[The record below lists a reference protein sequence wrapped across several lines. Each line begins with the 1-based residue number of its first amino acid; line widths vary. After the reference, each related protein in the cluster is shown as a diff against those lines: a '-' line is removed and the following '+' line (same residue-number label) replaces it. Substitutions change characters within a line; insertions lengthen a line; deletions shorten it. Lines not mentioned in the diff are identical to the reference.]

1 MAAVRCVAV
10 LQIDAL
16 DNRLEALA
24 NSPNESVDLRRE
36 ALRAIADRRKTLR
49 HESFQLL
56 MDDIA
61 SDADPLRRLA
71 AAEVFGRSRLGSG
84 QLSALLKEI
93 QGDALIAPAVLLP
106 MLERSTTHETSS
118 VVLTYLEDSVRS
130 GWRPAQD
137 AVANLLEHLAESDRL
152 RLEAALQTALTNAPD
167 MQSRLAEYLHLL
179 DGGDIERGRAVFFS
193 SKTACSTCHPV
204 GTEGGRIGPDL
215 TRIGAIRAGRDIVES
230 IVFPSSTI
238 AQEYEQYAVVTT
250 DGRTISGIMARE
262 AAETIVLRDSSGA
275 ETRLRRDQVEEMSR
289 QTASIMPERLE
300 QQLSPQE
307 FRDLLAYLQSLR

>member
-1 MAAVRCVAV
+1 
-10 LQIDAL
+10 L
-16 DNRLEALA
+16 
-24 NSPNESVDLRRE
+24 
-36 ALRAIADRRKTLR
+36 
-49 HESFQLL
+49 
-56 MDDIA
+56 
-61 SDADPLRRLA
+61 
-71 AAEVFGRSRLGSG
+71 
-84 QLSALLKEI
+84 
-93 QGDALIAPAVLLP
+93 
-106 MLERSTTHETSS
+106 
-118 VVLTYLEDSVRS
+118 RS

-137 AVANLLEHLAESDRL
+137 AVANLLEHLDESDRL

-167 MQSRLAEYLHLL
+167 MQSRLAEYLQLL
-179 DGGDIERGRAVFFS
+179 DGGNVERGRVVFFS

-238 AQEYEQYAVVTT
+238 AQGYEQYAVVTT

-275 ETRLRRDQVEEMSR
+275 QTRLRRDQVEEMSR
-289 QTASIMPERLE
+289 HTVSIMPERLE

-307 FRDLLAYLQSLR
+307 FRDLLAYLQSMR

>member
-1 MAAVRCVAV
+1 MAAIRCVAV

-16 DNRLEALA
+16 DDRLEVLA
-24 NSPNESVDLRRE
+24 NSPNEPVDLRRE
-36 ALRAIADRRKTLR
+36 ALRAIVERRKILR
-49 HESFQLL
+49 RESFQLL

-61 SDADPLRRLA
+61 NDADPLRRLA
-71 AAEVFGRSRLGSG
+71 AAELFGRSRLDTG
-84 QLSALLKEI
+84 QLSALLEKI

-118 VVLTYLEDSVRS
+118 VVLAYVEDSVRS
-130 GWRPAQD
+130 GWRPSPD
-137 AVANLLEHLAESDRL
+137 AVADLLEQLAEPDRL
-152 RLEAALQTALTNAPD
+152 RLETGLQTTLASAPE
-167 MQSRLAEYLHLL
+167 MQSRLAEYLRLL
-179 DGGDIERGRAVFFS
+179 DGGNVERGRAVFFS
-193 SKTACSTCHPV
+193 SKTACSTCHQV
-204 GTEGGRIGPDL
+204 GAEGGRIGPDL

-262 AAETIVLRDSSGA
+262 AAETIVLRDSGGA

-307 FRDLLAYLQSLR
+307 FRDLLAYLQNLR